1 MLKSKDIIVENQ
13 LFELD
18 LDLDLDNVEKRIIKE
33 RNNEIKNLEKDLID
47 LHDSMTILS
56 TMLNEQGEEL
66 NIAEINVE
74 NTVITTNEAV
84 IILENIPDKQT
95 TLVKNLKIVG
105 AATVGGVLLGGI
117 GSIFGIIPA
126 LIGVGVGTSGGGIV
140 GYISNLFKK

>member
-1 MLKSKDIIVENQ
+1 MQKSTTIIVENQ

-126 LIGVGVGTSGGGIV
+126 LIGAGIGTSGGGIV